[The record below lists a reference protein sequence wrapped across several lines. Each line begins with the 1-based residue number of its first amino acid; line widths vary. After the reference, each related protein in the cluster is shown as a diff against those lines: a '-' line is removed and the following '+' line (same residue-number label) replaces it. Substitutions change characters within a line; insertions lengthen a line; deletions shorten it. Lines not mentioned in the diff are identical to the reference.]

1 MGEKSWVRRSE
12 ETIAG
17 QGFSCLI
24 SDLNCFVLFLFL
36 RGSFSLEVV
45 TAFLALKLAEPEGIF
60 LTRGNHESK
69 NMNKIYGFE
78 GEVSPAF

>member
-1 MGEKSWVRRSE
+1 MRSRL
-12 ETIAG
+12 TFFA
-17 QGFSCLI
+17 FA
-24 SDLNCFVLFLFL
+24 FLFVVST

-45 TAFLALKLAEPEGIF
+45 TTFLALKLAEPEGIF

-78 GEVSPAF
+78 GEVSPVSSDSDTRTTE

>member
-1 MGEKSWVRRSE
+1 MTSLSPVAALGTPLSRHAKRR
-12 ETIAG
+12 
-17 QGFSCLI
+17 
-24 SDLNCFVLFLFL
+24 

-45 TAFLALKLAEPEGIF
+45 TTLLALKLAAPKGVW

-78 GEVSPAF
+78 GEASWRRV